1 MKKKLLSLVLAGAM
15 VASTSVSAFADDTIQ
30 VEHNSESQIEVPIK
44 GDIAASDGTTLPGS
58 ITVTV
63 PTSAAFK
70 VDEKGNLTSVPM
82 SVVNKGDA
90 KVSVIASKFVDANGE
105 NGINLVR
112 QETNLDPSNRSKVY
126 LKLTGGD
133 KEVVLTSEAN
143 ADKKPAGKM
152 YDVTNTSKAIEEG
165 DNFVIKDVNPGATAT
180 LKLEGKGTPHSETN
194 SAGAVNDSFRLVLKI
209 KQASKQVGGAE
220 VAHK

>member
-30 VEHNSESQIEVPIK
+30 VEHNSARQIEVPIQ
-44 GDIAASDGTTLPGS
+44 GDIEASDGTTLPGS

-70 VDEKGNLTSVPM
+70 VDKDGNLTSGTM
-82 SVVNKGDA
+82 SVVNKGNA
-90 KVSVIASKFVDANGE
+90 TVSVIASKFIDANGDS
-105 NGINLVR
+105 GINLVKGVN
-112 QETNLDPSNRSKVY
+112 ELDENNRSKVY

-143 ADKKPAGKM
+143 DDNKPAGKM
-152 YDVTNTSKAIEEG
+152 YDVRDTNNEIEE
-165 DNFVIKDVNPGATAT
+165 DDDFVIKDVIAGGTAT
-180 LKLEGKGTPHSETN
+180 LKLEGKGTKYKEPN
-194 SAGAVNDSFRLVLKI
+194 SKEAVNDSFSLVLKI
-209 KQASKQVGGAE
+209 KQVSKQAS
-220 VAHK
+220 

>member
-30 VEHNSESQIEVPIK
+30 VEHNSENKIEVPIK

-70 VDEKGNLTSVPM
+70 VDKEGNLTSPPM

-90 KVSVIASKFVDANGE
+90 AVSVIASKFVDASGDKR
-105 NGINLVR
+105 INLVKEVTGLEDSDR
-112 QETNLDPSNRSKVY
+112 NKVY
-126 LKLTGGD
+126 LMLTGGD
-133 KEVVLTSEAN
+133 RDVVLTSESN
-143 ADKKPAGKM
+143 GDDKPAGKM
-152 YDVTNTSKAIEEG
+152 YDVRDTSREIEEN
-165 DNFVIKDVNPGATAT
+165 DNFVIKKVNASSTAT
-180 LKLEGKGTPHSETN
+180 LTLKGKGTAYNGTN
-194 SAGAVNDSFRLVLKI
+194 TGEAVNDSFRLVLKI
-209 KQASKQVGGAE
+209 KQDR
-220 VAHK
+220 

>member
-15 VASTSVSAFADDTIQ
+15 AVSTSVSAFADDTIQ
-30 VEHNSESQIEVPIK
+30 VEHNSEKPIEVPIK

-70 VDEKGNLTSVPM
+70 VDKEGNLTSGTM
-82 SVVNKGDA
+82 SIVNKGDA
-90 KVSVIASKFVDANGE
+90 TVSVIASKFIDASGE
-105 NGINLVR
+105 NRINLVKR
-112 QETNLDPSNRSKVY
+112 VEDLEENDRSKVY

-143 ADKKPAGKM
+143 DGSNKPAGKM
-152 YDVTNTSKAIEEG
+152 YDVRNTNNAIEER
-165 DNFVIKDVNPGATAT
+165 DNFVIKDVIPGGTAT
-180 LKLEGKGTPHSETN
+180 LTLEGKGTAYKGEPNSVTN
-194 SAGAVNDSFRLVLKI
+194 SKDAVNDSFRLILKI
-209 KQASKQVGGAE
+209 KQDR
-220 VAHK
+220 

>member
-30 VEHNSESQIEVPIK
+30 VEHNSEKQIEVPIQ

-70 VDEKGNLTSVPM
+70 VDKDGNLTSGTM

-90 KVSVIASKFVDANGE
+90 TVSVIASKFVDANGT
-105 NGINLVR
+105 NGINLVK
-112 QETNLDPSNRSKVY
+112 EEGDLVEADRSKVY

-143 ADKKPAGKM
+143 DGNKPAGKM
-152 YDVTNTSKAIEEG
+152 YDVTNTNTAITEN
-165 DNFVIKDVNPGATAT
+165 DNFVIKNVIAGGTAT
-180 LKLEGKGTPHSETN
+180 LRLEGKGTAYKNGTN
-194 SAGAVNDSFRLVLKI
+194 SENAVNDSFRLVLKI
-209 KQASKQVGGAE
+209 KQE
-220 VAHK
+220 R